1 MEWCR
6 DSMGRGGISSVHE
19 HPTWNHK
26 HRWPFHTGV
35 PSPSPHPPRRDPSH
49 CREVLIH
56 IQLYKHWKLCIVAVV
71 RRSTEFS
78 NYTDVS
84 KWTLQSS
91 IQTRYFSHRKTT
103 GKERHNTLTVAEMG
117 SLVPGI
123 KKCKLTVP
131 DWITLSLVPA
141 SVSIDTII
149 KSDN

>member
-1 MEWCR
+1 MVQRFHGE
-6 DSMGRGGISSVHE
+6 GGHFFCSWTPYMKSQASL
-19 HPTWNHK
+19 TF
-26 HRWPFHTGV
+26 PFW
-35 PSPSPHPPRRDPSH
+35 SPLPLPPPPRRDPSH